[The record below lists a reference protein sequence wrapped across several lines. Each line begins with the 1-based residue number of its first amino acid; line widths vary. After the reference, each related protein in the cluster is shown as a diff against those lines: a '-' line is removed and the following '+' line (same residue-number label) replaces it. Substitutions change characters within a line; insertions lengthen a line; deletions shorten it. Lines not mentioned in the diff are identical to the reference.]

1 MKITPLDIRQK
12 QFPRKVR
19 GLDPKEVQGFLELVE
34 SEMEELVRES
44 IQLKDDVKR
53 KQQRIDEYREQEKT
67 LQETMVA
74 AQHASDDIRDS
85 AKREAEILV
94 SEAELQAERIVQGAH
109 TRLVQI
115 LDEIGELKRQRA
127 QFEAGVR
134 SLVEAE
140 LKLLEVFQ
148 SQPGPHVPKNIEFL
162 APKVRAA
169 PPASSEGPTSVSK
182 GASSSK

>member
-1 MKITPLDIRQK
+1 MKVTPLDIRQK
-12 QFPRKVR
+12 QFPRKLR
-19 GLDPKEVQGFLELVE
+19 GLDPKEVRGFLELLE
-34 SEMEELVRES
+34 GDLEELVRENM
-44 IQLKDDVKR
+44 QLKDDLKKR
-53 KQQRIDEYREQEKT
+53 GQRIEEYREQEKT
-67 LQETMVA
+67 LQETMIA

-85 AKREAEILV
+85 AKRQSEIVV

-115 LDEIGELKRQRA
+115 LDEIAELKRQRA

-148 SQPGPHVPKNIEFL
+148 SQQGPHVPKNIEFL
-162 APKVRAA
+162 SPKGRATTT
-169 PPASSEGPTSVSK
+169 SSEASPNLSK

>member
-12 QFPRKVR
+12 QFPRKLR

-34 SEMEELVRES
+34 GEMEELVRES
-44 IQLKDDVKR
+44 LQLKDDLKR
-53 KQQRIDEYREQEKT
+53 KTQRIEEYREQEKI

-74 AQHASDDIRDS
+74 AQQASDDIRDS
-85 AKREAEILV
+85 AKRQAEIVV

-134 SLVEAE
+134 SLVDAE

-148 SQPGPHVPKNIEFL
+148 SQSGPHVPKNIEFL
-162 APKVRAA
+162 SPRGRGAA
-169 PPASSEGPTSVSK
+169 DSPEGAANPAK

>member
-1 MKITPLDIRQK
+1 M
-12 QFPRKVR
+12 
-19 GLDPKEVQGFLELVE
+19 
-34 SEMEELVRES
+34 
-44 IQLKDDVKR
+44 QLKDDLKR
-53 KQQRIDEYREQEKT
+53 RGQRIDEYREQEKT
-67 LQETMVA
+67 LQETMIA
-74 AQHASDDIRDS
+74 AQQASDDIRDA
-85 AKREAEILV
+85 AKRQAEIAI

-115 LDEIGELKRQRA
+115 LDEIAELKRQRA

-148 SQPGPHVPKNIEFL
+148 SQQGPHVPKNIEFL
-162 APKVRAA
+162 SPKGRASGSATESPAIAP
-169 PPASSEGPTSVSK
+169 K

>member
-12 QFPRKVR
+12 TFPRKLR
-19 GLDPKEVQGFLELVE
+19 GLDPKEVQEFLQLVE
-34 SEMEELVRES
+34 SELEDLVRES
-44 IQLKDDVKR
+44 MQTKDELKR
-53 KQQRIDEYREQEKT
+53 RGQRIDEYREQEKA

-85 AKREAEILV
+85 AKREAEIII

-148 SQPGPHVPKNIEFL
+148 SQQGPHVPKNIEFL
-162 APKVRAA
+162 SPKARVTGAPAEGSAA
-169 PPASSEGPTSVSK
+169 VTK
-182 GASSSK
+182 GAASTK

>member
-12 QFPRKVR
+12 QFPRKLR

-34 SEMEELVRES
+34 GEMEELVRES
-44 IQLKDDVKR
+44 IQLKDDLKR
-53 KQQRIDEYREQEKT
+53 KAQRIDEYREQEKT

-74 AQHASDDIRDS
+74 AQQASDDIRDS
-85 AKREAEILV
+85 AKRQADIIV

-148 SQPGPHVPKNIEFL
+148 SQQGPHVPKNIEFL
-162 APKVRAA
+162 SPKGRASTPSA
-169 PPASSEGPTSVSK
+169 EASPNTTK

>member
-12 QFPRKVR
+12 QFPHRLR

-67 LQETMVA
+67 LQETMIA
-74 AQHASDDIRDS
+74 AQQASEDIRDS
-85 AKREAEILV
+85 AKRQAEIIV

-134 SLVEAE
+134 SLVDAE

-148 SQPGPHVPKNIEFL
+148 SSQGPHVPKNIEFL
-162 APKVRAA
+162 SPKGRSLAPSAEEV
-169 PPASSEGPTSVSK
+169 PNPVK
-182 GASSSK
+182 GSSSSK